1 MANVGKILSLVPL
14 KLENYEEERLDFGH
28 SLKTHLGTP
37 LKKSGS
43 SPSVRGPFALLSAR
57 PFSFRAPLLL
67 IACQATCERVCFQA
81 QTQDPSLQFIVC
93 YPLP

>member
-28 SLKTHLGTP
+28 SLKTHLDTP

-43 SPSVRGPFALLSAR
+43 SPSVRGPSALLSAR